1 MHPLV
6 NIAVSAVRQ
15 GGRISSHGIDLVRSH
30 SRGLIDFTDNMEN
43 KAEQIMIDVIKAAY
57 PAHAIHAKHS
67 GKIAGK
73 DMTWLIDSLDGK
85 SNFQSE
91 NPHFALTI
99 AIIENDRVQHSVIYA
114 PITDE
119 LFTASRG
126 RGTSVNGKRLRV
138 SNQKDISKCTLAT
151 GFPRPAAVNGDKR
164 MGVFTDF
171 VNNCQDIRV
180 SGAAS
185 LDLAYTAAGR
195 LDGYWQFGLTEWEVA
210 AASLM
215 LQEAGG
221 IIDDMKGKQK
231 FLTDGN
237 VIAASPKIF
246 KAMVKTIQPNLK
258 N

>member
-15 GGRISSHGIDLVRSH
+15 AGRISSHGIDIVRSH
-30 SRGLIDFTDNMEN
+30 SRGPNDFTDTMEL

-57 PAHAIHAKHS
+57 PEHAIDARHS
-67 GKIAGK
+67 GKMAGK
-73 DMTWLIDSLDGK
+73 DITWLIDSLDGK
-85 SNFQSE
+85 NNFQSE

-99 AIIENDRVQHSVIYA
+99 AVIENGRVQHSVIYA
-114 PITDE
+114 PIADE

-126 RGTSVNGKRLRV
+126 RGASVDGKRLRV
-138 SNQKDISKCTLAT
+138 SNKKDLSTCTLGAA
-151 GFPRPAAVNGDKR
+151 FPSPAETKSNMK

-171 VNNCQDIRV
+171 INNCQDIRV
-180 SGAAS
+180 SGSAA
-185 LDLAYTAAGR
+185 LDIAYVAAGR
-195 LDGYWQFGLTEWEVA
+195 FDGYWNFGLTEWEVA

-221 IIDDMKGKQK
+221 IIDDMKGQQK

-237 VIAASPKIF
+237 VLAASPKVF
-246 KAMVKTIQPNLK
+246 KHMAKTILPNMK
-258 N
+258 K